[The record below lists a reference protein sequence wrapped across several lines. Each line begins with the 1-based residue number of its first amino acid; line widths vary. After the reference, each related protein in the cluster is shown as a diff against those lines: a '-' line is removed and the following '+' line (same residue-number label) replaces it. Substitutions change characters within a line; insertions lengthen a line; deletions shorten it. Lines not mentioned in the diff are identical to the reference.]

1 MDIVEYKKSRINQKK
16 IKKGNCLDNSPM
28 ENFLGILKQKM
39 YYSQTYT
46 SYEQLKQLI
55 DFILN
60 TTMKKE

>member
-1 MDIVEYKKSRINQKK
+1 MDIVEYKKSRINQKCF
-16 IKKGNCLDNSPM
+16 KKGNCLDNSPM